1 MASHFSDIFFFKMKP
16 TAVVLLSGGMDSAV
30 CLALARRDGYA
41 VHTLSVDYGQRHAV
55 ELEAARQVAAW
66 ADSESHSVLTLDLRP
81 FGGSSLTDLSL
92 PVPKEGLGEGVP
104 NTYVPARNTIL
115 LGLALALAEVKGV
128 QDIFIGVN
136 AVDYSG
142 YPDCRPQFIK
152 AFQKLANLATKATTE
167 DGKRVTIHAPLLH
180 LSKAEIVRL
189 GASLGVPFEKTTSCY
204 DPTGDGDR
212 FIACGECDSCRIRAR
227 AFEEAGVLDPTL
239 YAVER

>member
-1 MASHFSDIFFFKMKP
+1 MKP

-55 ELEAARQVAAW
+55 ELEAARRVAAW

-115 LGLALALAEVKGV
+115 LGLALALAEVKGA

-142 YPDCRPQFIK
+142 YPDCRPQFIE

-204 DPTGDGDR
+204 DPTGDGDK
-212 FIACGECDSCRIRAR
+212 FIACGKCDSCRIRAR